1 MARKCA
7 CERLLDL
14 VEHQP
19 QFMRAGLAGAMV
31 FIKLVRM
38 MTRFGDGSSL
48 RLGFVF
54 GSWKEVADWA
64 RIPETELETQ
74 LQNLKL
80 CGIVDFDGASVSI
93 SETLVPRDRR
103 AEAARINGGKGGR
116 PRKNGPAPHQ
126 REFLYPY
133 EGGLSEASAHSAE
146 TKIETQHETQA
157 GAAAESG
164 STTSFSERESSSE
177 SNRTDPPWVLLGREL
192 AAILHLDPNGKYRF
206 DIVKGWLEAGATS
219 AWLAEV
225 FREVM
230 ARKSPP
236 PHPSFS
242 YLDKVIRPRLRANVA
257 SSLAPEVASP
267 MTVEQ
272 RNRAAEWDAIYGRW
286 QKEGFHGVQIPK
298 RKDWIFGEVGDR
310 SRWLLYPTMG
320 PAAFRQ
326 AA

>member
-19 QFMRAGLAGAMV
+19 QFMRAGLAGTMV

-74 LQNLKL
+74 LENLKL

-103 AEAARINGGKGGR
+103 AEAARLNGGKGGR

-133 EGGLSEASAHSAE
+133 EGGLSEVSAAPAE
-146 TKIETQHETQA
+146 TKTETQRGTQLET
-157 GAAAESG
+157 GTG
-164 STTSFSERESSSE
+164 GGTTTSFSERESSSE
-177 SNRTDPPWVLLGREL
+177 SNRTDPPWVLLGRDL
-192 AAILHLDPNGKYRF
+192 AAILHLDPDGRHRF
-206 DIVKGWLEAGATS
+206 DIVKGWLEAGASS
-219 AWLAEV
+219 AMLKEV

-242 YLDKVIRPRLRANVA
+242 YLDKVIRPRLRTSVA
-257 SSLAPEVASP
+257 TSSGPEVASP

-272 RNRAAEWDAIYGRW
+272 HKRAAEWDAIYTRW
-286 QKEGFHGVQIPK
+286 KKEGFHGVQAPK